1 GAYLP
6 LDLGLPTERLT
17 YMAETAAPVCLLTDL
32 PSLGALP
39 ELPDTEILV
48 LDAPERA
55 AELAALPGGPVVDAE
70 RRVPLLPRHPAYVI
84 FTSGSTGMPK
94 GVLVEHE
101 AIVNRLRWMQDAYG
115 LDSTDRVLQKTP
127 ASFDVSVW
135 EFFWPLAEG
144 VPLVIARPEGH
155 KDPRHLADLI
165 REQRVSVLHFVPSM
179 LAAFLGEADL
189 ADCPSLR
196 LVVCSGEALPSELV
210 TRFHASAPGG
220 STRLVNLY
228 GPTEAAVDVTAADC
242 LSSGSGTASA
252 SSSASIG
259 SPVWNTRVYVL
270 DARLR
275 PVPVG
280 VPGELYLAGVQLAR
294 GYLGRPAL
302 TGERF
307 VADPYGAPGTRM
319 YRTGDLVRRLAD
331 GRIDYLGRTDDQ
343 VKLRGFRIELGE
355 IEAVLTSA
363 PEVDRAAVVVREDQP
378 GVRRLVAYAVPAP
391 GATLDRVALRALAA
405 ARLPE
410 YMVPAVFTELE
421 RLPLSAN
428 GKLDRRAL
436 PAPVIPT
443 PAAPAA
449 PAAQVPAGT
458 PEQILCALMGEVLG
472 LPGVGPDANFFELGG
487 DSIVSIRLV
496 GLARKA
502 GLTVSARQIF
512 THPTPAALASVA
524 TMPEPSAAPP
534 ARTADAGPGP
544 LPLPPVA
551 SWLAERGGPFAS
563 FAQARLVRLPAG
575 ARRPHLTAA
584 LQAVLDHHDGLR
596 QQLTVPRPGVWSAEI
611 RPTGAVDASAVLDG
625 VDAVGLSDAALR
637 DLVAAES
644 ERIWRL
650 LDPEAG
656 TLVRAVHL
664 DRGPA
669 EPGRLLLV
677 VHHLAVDEVS
687 WQILLPDLEAAHE
700 AAAAGRTPDLEP
712 VGTPLR
718 AWTTHLLAEAQSPRR
733 TAELDRWL
741 AAAPG
746 GPLLAGRPLDPSTDT
761 AATAR
766 RLSVRISAERTAPL
780 LQAVPAA
787 FHGTVGDALLS
798 ALVLTVGD
806 WATRSGRARP
816 DGFTV
821 DLEGHGREQELLPG
835 ADLTRTVGWLTSIHP
850 LRLPLGAY
858 DPTAVAAG
866 RADAGA
872 LLKEVKELLRAV
884 PDGGLGAG
892 LLRYNNP
899 ATARLFDP
907 AARAEILWNY
917 LGRQTGRADSVWG
930 PAPEADA
937 LSARPDP
944 AMPLS
949 HVLEITAEITDG
961 DGGPE
966 LTAHFIWAGEA
977 LSQDTVGQLAD
988 GWTAAVYALAAW
1000 ADGGTSAG
1008 YTPSDLDLVDLDQD
1022 QITMLEE
1029 MWRAQQ

>member
-1 GAYLP
+1 
-6 LDLGLPTERLT
+6 
-17 YMAETAAPVCLLTDL
+17 M
-32 PSLGALP
+32 
-39 ELPDTEILV
+39 
-48 LDAPERA
+48 
-55 AELAALPGGPVVDAE
+55 
-70 RRVPLLPRHPAYVI
+70 
-84 FTSGSTGMPK
+84 
-94 GVLVEHE
+94 
-101 AIVNRLRWMQDAYG
+101 
-115 LDSTDRVLQKTP
+115 
-127 ASFDVSVW
+127 
-135 EFFWPLAEG
+135 
-144 VPLVIARPEGH
+144 
-155 KDPRHLADLI
+155 
-165 REQRVSVLHFVPSM
+165 
-179 LAAFLGEADL
+179 
-189 ADCPSLR
+189 
-196 LVVCSGEALPSELV
+196 
-210 TRFHASAPGG
+210 
-220 STRLVNLY
+220 
-228 GPTEAAVDVTAADC
+228 
-242 LSSGSGTASA
+242 
-252 SSSASIG
+252 
-259 SPVWNTRVYVL
+259 
-270 DARLR
+270 
-275 PVPVG
+275 
-280 VPGELYLAGVQLAR
+280 
-294 GYLGRPAL
+294 
-302 TGERF
+302 
-307 VADPYGAPGTRM
+307 
-319 YRTGDLVRRLAD
+319 
-331 GRIDYLGRTDDQ
+331 
-343 VKLRGFRIELGE
+343 
-355 IEAVLTSA
+355 
-363 PEVDRAAVVVREDQP
+363 
-378 GVRRLVAYAVPAP
+378 
-391 GATLDRVALRALAA
+391 
-405 ARLPE
+405 
-410 YMVPAVFTELE
+410 
-421 RLPLSAN
+421 
-428 GKLDRRAL
+428 
-436 PAPVIPT
+436 
-443 PAAPAA
+443 
-449 PAAQVPAGT
+449 
-458 PEQILCALMGEVLG
+458 
-472 LPGVGPDANFFELGG
+472 
-487 DSIVSIRLV
+487 
-496 GLARKA
+496 
-502 GLTVSARQIF
+502 
-512 THPTPAALASVA
+512 
-524 TMPEPSAAPP
+524 
-534 ARTADAGPGP
+534 
-544 LPLPPVA
+544 A

-637 DLVAAES
+637 ELVAAES

-806 WATRSGRARP
+806 WATRSGRVRT

-988 GWTAAVYALAAW
+988 GWTAAVDALAAW

>member
-1 GAYLP
+1 
-6 LDLGLPTERLT
+6 
-17 YMAETAAPVCLLTDL
+17 
-32 PSLGALP
+32 
-39 ELPDTEILV
+39 
-48 LDAPERA
+48 
-55 AELAALPGGPVVDAE
+55 
-70 RRVPLLPRHPAYVI
+70 
-84 FTSGSTGMPK
+84 
-94 GVLVEHE
+94 
-101 AIVNRLRWMQDAYG
+101 
-115 LDSTDRVLQKTP
+115 
-127 ASFDVSVW
+127 
-135 EFFWPLAEG
+135 
-144 VPLVIARPEGH
+144 
-155 KDPRHLADLI
+155 
-165 REQRVSVLHFVPSM
+165 
-179 LAAFLGEADL
+179 
-189 ADCPSLR
+189 
-196 LVVCSGEALPSELV
+196 
-210 TRFHASAPGG
+210 
-220 STRLVNLY
+220 
-228 GPTEAAVDVTAADC
+228 
-242 LSSGSGTASA
+242 
-252 SSSASIG
+252 
-259 SPVWNTRVYVL
+259 
-270 DARLR
+270 
-275 PVPVG
+275 
-280 VPGELYLAGVQLAR
+280 
-294 GYLGRPAL
+294 
-302 TGERF
+302 
-307 VADPYGAPGTRM
+307 
-319 YRTGDLVRRLAD
+319 
-331 GRIDYLGRTDDQ
+331 
-343 VKLRGFRIELGE
+343 
-355 IEAVLTSA
+355 
-363 PEVDRAAVVVREDQP
+363 
-378 GVRRLVAYAVPAP
+378 
-391 GATLDRVALRALAA
+391 
-405 ARLPE
+405 
-410 YMVPAVFTELE
+410 
-421 RLPLSAN
+421 
-428 GKLDRRAL
+428 
-436 PAPVIPT
+436 
-443 PAAPAA
+443 
-449 PAAQVPAGT
+449 
-458 PEQILCALMGEVLG
+458 MGEVLG

-524 TMPEPSAAPP
+524 TVPEPSAVPA

-551 SWLAERGGPFAS
+551 AWLAERGGPFAS

-611 RPTGAVDASAVLDG
+611 RPTGAVDASAVLEG

-637 DLVAAES
+637 ELVAAES

-656 TLVRAVHL
+656 ALVRAVHL

-741 AAAPG
+741 AAAPD

-835 ADLTRTVGWLTSIHP
+835 SDLTRTVGWLTSIHP

-858 DPTAVAAG
+858 DPVAVTAG
-866 RADAGA
+866 HADAGA

-944 AMPLS
+944 TMPLS

-988 GWTAAVYALAAW
+988 GWTAAVDALAAW

-1008 YTPSDLDLVDLDQD
+1008 HTPSDLDLVDLDQD